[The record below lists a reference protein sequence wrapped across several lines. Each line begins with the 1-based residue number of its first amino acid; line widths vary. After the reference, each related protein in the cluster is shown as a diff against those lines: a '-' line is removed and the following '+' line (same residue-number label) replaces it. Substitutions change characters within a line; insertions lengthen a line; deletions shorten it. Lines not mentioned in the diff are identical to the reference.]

1 MIALAGDGR
10 ADSLFTMNATR
21 IDQLIDEV
29 ERRFCAPIVEEEAAV
44 GALQAL
50 FAHLNESRADL
61 TAEQEARLD
70 DIQARFRAG
79 PGLFKGDLH

>member
-1 MIALAGDGR
+1 MTT
-10 ADSLFTMNATR
+10 SR

-29 ERRFCAPIVEEEAAV
+29 ERRFCAPIVDEDAAA

-50 FAHLNESRADL
+50 FAHLNESRSRL
-61 TAEQEARLD
+61 IVEHGARLD

>member
-1 MIALAGDGR
+1 MTT
-10 ADSLFTMNATR
+10 SR
-21 IDQLIDEV
+21 IDQLIDEM
-29 ERRFCAPIVEEEAAV
+29 ERRFCAPIVDEDAAV

-50 FAHLNESRADL
+50 YEYLQESLVHL

-79 PGLFKGDLH
+79 PGLFKGDLN

>member
-1 MIALAGDGR
+1 MTT
-10 ADSLFTMNATR
+10 SR

-29 ERRFCAPIVEEEAAV
+29 ERRFCAPTVDEDAAV

-61 TAEQEARLD
+61 TIEHEARLD

>member
-1 MIALAGDGR
+1 MGMTTSD
-10 ADSLFTMNATR
+10 
-21 IDQLIDEV
+21 IDQLIGEM
-29 ERRFCAPIVEEEAAV
+29 ERRFCAPIVDEDAAV

-50 FAHLNESRADL
+50 YEYMQESHAHL

>member
-1 MIALAGDGR
+1 MTA
-10 ADSLFTMNATR
+10 SR

-29 ERRFCAPIVEEEAAV
+29 ERRFCAPIVDEDAAV

-50 FAHLNESRADL
+50 FAHLNESNSDL
-61 TAEQEARLD
+61 TVEHEARLD